1 MGVLLGFFLC
11 GLINNVYYVVILSA
25 AKSILPGDDAE
36 GRPAYSSLLL
46 AADTPALLA
55 QFCGPML
62 LYFSFKSRVLC
73 VSVLNAAA
81 LLIVASADSIAVRCC
96 GVLLASLCFGLGE
109 SACLSAL
116 SAFDPSV
123 IAAFS
128 SGTGMAGVAGSA
140 LYWSLTSWLGL
151 PWQQAIR
158 TFTLLCPLFAW
169 SFLSLVAPSH
179 SSLVDK
185 PESTDAA
192 TQPEPRVRP
201 AAKRRIAD
209 LDSLRESR
217 VLGFF
222 LPLFALYTFT
232 FVTNH
237 AVLPHLADGGRNRA
251 AVTYELC
258 FVAYHTCVFSSRA
271 FALSAVQLRS
281 ASQLWLLVWAQA
293 FNFGALLLQVH
304 GPHAWRSPHVP
315 ILLSVSIG
323 LVAGTAY
330 VHTLNLA
337 RQNIPLAFRESAMG
351 LVLTAT
357 TAGPI
362 LAALLGM
369 ALEGAL
375 VP

>member
-123 IAAFS
+123 I
-128 SGTGMAGVAGSA
+128 
-140 LYWSLTSWLGL
+140 
-151 PWQQAIR
+151 
-158 TFTLLCPLFAW
+158 
-169 SFLSLVAPSH
+169 
-179 SSLVDK
+179 
-185 PESTDAA
+185 
-192 TQPEPRVRP
+192 
-201 AAKRRIAD
+201 
-209 LDSLRESR
+209 
-217 VLGFF
+217 
-222 LPLFALYTFT
+222 
-232 FVTNH
+232 
-237 AVLPHLADGGRNRA
+237 
-251 AVTYELC
+251 
-258 FVAYHTCVFSSRA
+258 
-271 FALSAVQLRS
+271 
-281 ASQLWLLVWAQA
+281 
-293 FNFGALLLQVH
+293 
-304 GPHAWRSPHVP
+304 
-315 ILLSVSIG
+315 
-323 LVAGTAY
+323 
-330 VHTLNLA
+330 LNLA